1 MSLLK
6 HPALVRY
13 QQVDQLLLPVWP
25 AYKLSCTCLLVAA
38 CMLCMSG
45 TQVPLRLWEQ
55 PAIVVARSPV
65 FVDTGLV
72 HIRYT
77 AVSAIVVAASDCGR

>member
-1 MSLLK
+1 
-6 HPALVRY
+6 
-13 QQVDQLLLPVWP
+13 
-25 AYKLSCTCLLVAA
+25 
-38 CMLCMSG
+38 MLCMSG

-77 AVSAIVVAASDCGR
+77 AASAIVVAASDCGR